1 MSSTNA
7 INVFAKTSSKK
18 ENDKHKYKKEND
30 SGESSGADDK
40 SYRSH
45 SDSESSINANTDT
58 RKTRSGNKMK
68 CANKANKNKTT
79 DKRDREDHGQ
89 GNDDE
94 HQKFDIQ
101 DYRKMLADMF
111 PSKYMTKRVENIE
124 NSRER
129 AVASICSDLNIE
141 SKESKESKSSRD
153 KESNKVSNKQKNE
166 TKSSKS
172 SDNKKNKTSS
182 SVSEKN
188 TKGTSSNDKTTD
200 KNNRYNTRSKNKKRG
215 SNNPEPPPIPSES
228 EDTESDDNKTWKTD
242 DESGTGTSTS
252 TSTTCSDD
260 SGDEQYEQGFNEFA
274 KDQLKSGK
282 FNIVINLVDDKR
294 RHSDSENDDDDDEDD
309 SEYDSE
315 YDDEDEDYDSDDE
328 SGSENDRDSDQ
339 DYEPSETSEE
349 VDVYDPKHK
358 HGHHSHHEHGKNKGK
373 SGRECE
379 RTEKNKKRDES
390 GGGGGGGES
399 LETILQIKQQM
410 EEILKVSKNDS
421 IARETLQSMIRKEK
435 EFKEREEQKLR
446 SHKKKHVKNFK
457 KLLRQKNSTNDL
469 KYFKQHLSMEEQT
482 AVLSELQCL
491 NKLTITDKP
500 YRLALLQS
508 NIPQEFKA
516 IALKKITNLRRME
529 PGAGEYYKIKN
540 WVDTFMQIPFG
551 RISNLPLT
559 ISDGIEKCHEFM
571 EDAKSKLDGA
581 VYGLNDAKMQIMQML
596 GQWISNPSAMGTAI
610 AINGPMGTGK
620 CHTFDT
626 PILMHDGSVKMVQDI
641 VVGDKVMGDDSKCRN
656 VLSLGRGEDDLYDIV
671 HANGEKYG
679 VNSEHIMC
687 LKQSGMNFIKNVKT
701 KSGEVR
707 YKVCYFDKNDYKQH
721 SKRFGDQTEAE
732 RYLHDMKLKHDY
744 IEIPV
749 NTLLTLPKYIRVNLK
764 GYKRGVEFS
773 SKNVPFDPYI
783 IGAWLGD
790 GTSSKSEIT
799 NQDATILHYF
809 KTELKKYNLN
819 LVHRSE
825 YTYGISYDMHDH
837 DTRNNKNKFL
847 QVLKDCNLINHK
859 HIPDVYKINDRQT
872 RLELLAGI
880 IDTDGSYC
888 DNSKGYDIIQK
899 NKVLADDIL
908 FVARSLGFS
917 ANMSQCEK
925 SCMYKGE
932 KKTGTYY
939 RTHLSGDNLSSIP
952 VKCPRKMAKT
962 ERVIN
967 KDSMVMGITIEPR
980 GWGKYYGF
988 ELDKNHKYLLGD
1000 FTITHNTSLVKE
1012 GISKILN
1019 REFAFI
1025 PLGGA
1030 TDSSYLEG
1038 HSYTYEGSTWGKI
1051 VDILIRSKS
1060 MNPVIY
1066 FDELD
1071 KISETP
1077 KGEEIIGILTHL
1089 TDTSQNSQFHDKY
1102 FAEIDFD
1109 LSKCLFIFSY
1119 NDPLKVN
1126 PILMDRMYKIKTSSY
1141 LVKEKIVIA
1150 NQYLIPKIRY
1160 EVNFKEGDIII
1171 PDSTLN
1177 YIIENYTDKESG
1189 VRNLKRCIEIIYKKL
1204 NLYRLVKPGTTLFEK
1219 ENTLVVEFPFHVTNE
1234 IVNNLIKK
1242 DDNGMTKSAINMYL

>member
-1 MSSTNA
+1 MPSSSSSSSPNVNMSVIEKS
-7 INVFAKTSSKK
+7 KTSKK
-18 ENDKHKYKKEND
+18 ENDKCRYKKSND
-30 SGESSGADDK
+30 SGGENSAGDNDNDNDK
-40 SYRSH
+40 
-45 SDSESSINANTDT
+45 SDSESIVHRKKGRKNKSNPGKRANTNAT
-58 RKTRSGNKMK
+58 GGPEPR
-68 CANKANKNKTT
+68 
-79 DKRDREDHGQ
+79 DKGQ
-89 GNDDE
+89 E
-94 HQKFDIQ
+94 EFDMQ
-101 DYRKMLADMF
+101 EYRKMLAGMF
-111 PSKYMTKRVENIE
+111 PSKYTSKRIENIE
-124 NSRER
+124 NSKER
-129 AVASICSDLNIE
+129 VVESICKDLNLETQDKHHRE
-141 SKESKESKSSRD
+141 SKPAKKS
-153 KESNKVSNKQKNE
+153 E
-166 TKSSKS
+166 
-172 SDNKKNKTSS
+172 NKKGKNASS
-182 SVSEKN
+182 GEKN
-188 TKGTSSNDKTTD
+188 TKSKTTD
-200 KNNRYNTRSKNKKRG
+200 KKGEKVDNSDKNKYNTRSKSKKRG
-215 SNNPEPPPIPSES
+215 SNNPEPPLSSTEEEE
-228 EDTESDDNKTWKTD
+228 EDGSDNQSWHTD
-242 DESGTGTSTS
+242 DESGCGSGSGTGSSTS
-252 TSTTCSDD
+252 TSTTCSDE
-260 SGDEQYEQGFNEFA
+260 SSDEAGFNEFA
-274 KDQLKSGK
+274 KDQLKNGK
-282 FNIVINLVDDKR
+282 FNIVINLMDDKR
-294 RHSDSENDDDDDEDD
+294 RHSDSENDYDDDDDDD
-309 SEYDSE
+309 SEYDS
-315 YDDEDEDYDSDDE
+315 DDEDYDSDDDE
-328 SGSENDRDSDQ
+328 SESDNDRDTDS

-349 VDVYDPKHK
+349 TELYDPKHK
-358 HGHHSHHEHGKNKGK
+358 HGRGHGRGHGQKHHGKDKGKNK
-373 SGRECE
+373 
-379 RTEKNKKRDES
+379 DES
-390 GGGGGGGES
+390 GLGNTSES
-399 LETILQIKQQM
+399 LETILRIKQQM
-410 EEILKVSKNDS
+410 EDILKVNKHDS

-435 EFKEREEQKLR
+435 EFKEREEHKLR

-469 KYFKQHLSMEEQT
+469 KYFKQHLSMDEQT

-626 PILMHDGSVKMVQDI
+626 PILMYDGSIKMVQDI

-671 HANGEKYG
+671 HSNGEKYG

-701 KSGEVR
+701 KSGETK

-721 SKRFGDQTEAE
+721 SKRFSDQTEAE
-732 RYLHDMKLKHDY
+732 RYLHDMKLEHDY
-744 IEIPV
+744 VEIPV
-749 NTLLTLPKYIRVNLK
+749 KTLLTLPKYIRVNLK

-773 SKNVPFDPYI
+773 RKNVPFDPYI
-783 IGAWLGD
+783 IGASLEE
-790 GTSSKSEIT
+790 KVPF
-799 NQDATILHYF
+799 N
-809 KTELKKYNLN
+809 
-819 LVHRSE
+819 
-825 YTYGISYDMHDH
+825 
-837 DTRNNKNKFL
+837 
-847 QVLKDCNLINHK
+847 K

-939 RTHLSGDNLSSIP
+939 RMHLSGDNLSSIP
-952 VKCPRKMAKT
+952 VKCPRKMAKS

-1160 EVNFKEGDIII
+1160 EVNFKEGDIVI
-1171 PDSTLN
+1171 PDATLN

-1204 NLYRLVKPGTTLFEK
+1204 NLYRLVKPGTTLFDK
-1219 ENTLVVEFPFHVTNE
+1219 ENTLVVEFPFHVTTE
-1234 IVNNLIKK
+1234 VVNNLIKK
-1242 DDNGMTKSAINMYL
+1242 DDNGMSKSAINMYL

>member
-1 MSSTNA
+1 MPSSSSSPNVNMS
-7 INVFAKTSSKK
+7 VFEKSKTSKK
-18 ENDKHKYKKEND
+18 ENDKRKYKKIND
-30 SGESSGADDK
+30 SGSDGENSADDYGNDK
-40 SYRSH
+40 
-45 SDSESSINANTDT
+45 SDSESSVHNDKKGRT
-58 RKTRSGNKMK
+58 RKSMNKSK
-68 CANKANKNKTT
+68 LRK
-79 DKRDREDHGQ
+79 
-89 GNDDE
+89 DE
-94 HQKFDIQ
+94 KQEEFDMQ
-101 DYRKMLADMF
+101 EYRKMLADMF
-111 PSKYMTKRVENIE
+111 PSKYISKRVENIE
-124 NSRER
+124 NSKER
-129 AVASICSDLNIE
+129 AIESICKDLNFE
-141 SKESKESKSSRD
+141 VQDKHGENHDSKPSKNTE
-153 KESNKVSNKQKNE
+153 NKKGNR
-166 TKSSKS
+166 TKSG
-172 SDNKKNKTSS
+172 
-182 SVSEKN
+182 EKN
-188 TKGTSSNDKTTD
+188 TKSKATD
-200 KNNRYNTRSKNKKRG
+200 KKDDKVGKDTKSDKNEKSKYNTRSKSKKRG
-215 SNNPEPPPIPSES
+215 SNNPEPPLPSTDE
-228 EDTESDDNKTWKTD
+228 EEKDGSDNQTWRT
-242 DESGTGTSTS
+242 DESGSGSGSGSSTS
-252 TSTTCSDD
+252 TSTTCSDE
-260 SGDEQYEQGFNEFA
+260 SGDESSGFNEFA
-274 KDQLKSGK
+274 KDQLKNGK

-294 RHSDSENDDDDDEDD
+294 RRSDSDSENEYDDDYEDD

-315 YDDEDEDYDSDDE
+315 YDDDEEDYDSEDE
-328 SGSENDRDSDQ
+328 SESDNDRDSDL

-349 VDVYDPKHK
+349 TEVYDSKHK
-358 HGHHSHHEHGKNKGK
+358 HGRGYHGHHHSRGKNKDNH
-373 SGRECE
+373 
-379 RTEKNKKRDES
+379 TEKNNKKDES
-390 GGGGGGGES
+390 IGASAGSES
-399 LETILQIKQQM
+399 LETILRIKQQM
-410 EEILKVSKNDS
+410 EDILKVNKHDS

-469 KYFKQHLSMEEQT
+469 KYFKQHLSMDEQT

-620 CHTFDT
+620 CHVFDT
-626 PILMHDGSVKMVQDI
+626 PILMYDGSIKMVQDI
-641 VVGDKVMGDDSKCRN
+641 VVGDKVMGDDSSCRN

-671 HANGEKYG
+671 HSNGEKYG

-687 LKQSGMNFIKNVKT
+687 LKQSGMNFIKNIKT
-701 KSGEVR
+701 KSGETR

-721 SKRFGDQTEAE
+721 SKRFSDQMEAE
-732 RYLHDMKLKHDY
+732 RYLHDMKLEHDY
-744 IEIPV
+744 VEIPV
-749 NTLLTLPKYIRVNLK
+749 KTLLTLPKYIRVNLK

-773 SKNVPFDPYI
+773 SKSVPFDPYI
-783 IGAWLGD
+783 IGASLEEKLP
-790 GTSSKSEIT
+790 S
-799 NQDATILHYF
+799 
-809 KTELKKYNLN
+809 
-819 LVHRSE
+819 
-825 YTYGISYDMHDH
+825 
-837 DTRNNKNKFL
+837 NN
-847 QVLKDCNLINHK
+847 K

-888 DNSKGYDIIQK
+888 EESKGYDIIQK

-908 FVARSLGFS
+908 FMARSLGFS
-917 ANMSQCEK
+917 ANMTQCEK

-939 RTHLSGDNLSSIP
+939 RMHLSGDNLSSIP

-962 ERVIN
+962 ERMIN

-1141 LVKEKIVIA
+1141 SVKEKIVIA

-1160 EVNFKEGDIII
+1160 EVNFKEGDIVI
-1171 PDSTLN
+1171 PDTTLN

-1219 ENTLVVEFPFHVTNE
+1219 ENTLVVEFPFHVTTE
-1234 IVNNLIKK
+1234 VVNNLIKK
-1242 DDNGMTKSAINMYL
+1242 DDNGMSKSAINMYL

>member
-1 MSSTNA
+1 
-7 INVFAKTSSKK
+7 
-18 ENDKHKYKKEND
+18 
-30 SGESSGADDK
+30 
-40 SYRSH
+40 
-45 SDSESSINANTDT
+45 
-58 RKTRSGNKMK
+58 
-68 CANKANKNKTT
+68 
-79 DKRDREDHGQ
+79 
-89 GNDDE
+89 
-94 HQKFDIQ
+94 
-101 DYRKMLADMF
+101 
-111 PSKYMTKRVENIE
+111 
-124 NSRER
+124 
-129 AVASICSDLNIE
+129 
-141 SKESKESKSSRD
+141 
-153 KESNKVSNKQKNE
+153 
-166 TKSSKS
+166 
-172 SDNKKNKTSS
+172 
-182 SVSEKN
+182 
-188 TKGTSSNDKTTD
+188 
-200 KNNRYNTRSKNKKRG
+200 
-215 SNNPEPPPIPSES
+215 
-228 EDTESDDNKTWKTD
+228 
-242 DESGTGTSTS
+242 
-252 TSTTCSDD
+252 
-260 SGDEQYEQGFNEFA
+260 
-274 KDQLKSGK
+274 
-282 FNIVINLVDDKR
+282 
-294 RHSDSENDDDDDEDD
+294 
-309 SEYDSE
+309 
-315 YDDEDEDYDSDDE
+315 
-328 SGSENDRDSDQ
+328 
-339 DYEPSETSEE
+339 
-349 VDVYDPKHK
+349 
-358 HGHHSHHEHGKNKGK
+358 
-373 SGRECE
+373 
-379 RTEKNKKRDES
+379 
-390 GGGGGGGES
+390 
-399 LETILQIKQQM
+399 
-410 EEILKVSKNDS
+410 
-421 IARETLQSMIRKEK
+421 
-435 EFKEREEQKLR
+435 
-446 SHKKKHVKNFK
+446 
-457 KLLRQKNSTNDL
+457 
-469 KYFKQHLSMEEQT
+469 
-482 AVLSELQCL
+482 
-491 NKLTITDKP
+491 
-500 YRLALLQS
+500 
-508 NIPQEFKA
+508 
-516 IALKKITNLRRME
+516 
-529 PGAGEYYKIKN
+529 
-540 WVDTFMQIPFG
+540 
-551 RISNLPLT
+551 
-559 ISDGIEKCHEFM
+559 
-571 EDAKSKLDGA
+571 
-581 VYGLNDAKMQIMQML
+581 MQIMQML

-626 PILMHDGSVKMVQDI
+626 AILMHDGSVKMVQDI
-641 VVGDKVMGDDSKCRN
+641 VVGDKVMGDDSKSRN
-656 VLSLGRGEDDLYDIV
+656 VLSLGRGEDELYDIV
-671 HANGEKYG
+671 HSNGEKYG

-701 KSGEVR
+701 KSGETK

-721 SKRFGDQTEAE
+721 SKRFSDQTEAE
-732 RYLHDMKLKHDY
+732 RYLHDMKLEHDY

-749 NTLLTLPKYIRVNLK
+749 KTLLKLPKYIRVNLK

-783 IGAWLGD
+783 IGASLEEKLP
-790 GTSSKSEIT
+790 S
-799 NQDATILHYF
+799 
-809 KTELKKYNLN
+809 
-819 LVHRSE
+819 
-825 YTYGISYDMHDH
+825 
-837 DTRNNKNKFL
+837 NN
-847 QVLKDCNLINHK
+847 K

-939 RTHLSGDNLSSIP
+939 RMHLSGDNLSSIP
-952 VKCPRKMAKT
+952 VKCPRKMAKN
-962 ERVIN
+962 ERMIN

-1141 LVKEKIVIA
+1141 SVKEKIVIA

-1171 PDSTLN
+1171 PDTTLN
-1177 YIIENYTDKESG
+1177 YIIENYTDKECG

-1219 ENTLVVEFPFHVTNE
+1219 ENTLVVEFPFHVTTDV
-1234 IVNNLIKK
+1234 VNNLIKK
-1242 DDNGMTKSAINMYL
+1242 DDNGMSKSVINMYL

>member
-1 MSSTNA
+1 
-7 INVFAKTSSKK
+7 
-18 ENDKHKYKKEND
+18 
-30 SGESSGADDK
+30 
-40 SYRSH
+40 
-45 SDSESSINANTDT
+45 
-58 RKTRSGNKMK
+58 
-68 CANKANKNKTT
+68 
-79 DKRDREDHGQ
+79 
-89 GNDDE
+89 
-94 HQKFDIQ
+94 
-101 DYRKMLADMF
+101 MLAGMF
-111 PSKYMTKRVENIE
+111 PSKYTSKRIENIE
-124 NSRER
+124 NSKER
-129 AVASICSDLNIE
+129 VVESICKDLNLETQDKHHRE
-141 SKESKESKSSRD
+141 SKPAKKS
-153 KESNKVSNKQKNE
+153 E
-166 TKSSKS
+166 
-172 SDNKKNKTSS
+172 NKKGKNASS
-182 SVSEKN
+182 GEKN
-188 TKGTSSNDKTTD
+188 TKSKTTD
-200 KNNRYNTRSKNKKRG
+200 KKSEKVDKGKGDKNDKNKYNTRSKSKKRG
-215 SNNPEPPPIPSES
+215 SNNPEPPLSSTEEEE
-228 EDTESDDNKTWKTD
+228 EDGSDNQSWHTD
-242 DESGTGTSTS
+242 DESVSGSGSGSSTS
-252 TSTTCSDD
+252 TSTTCSDE
-260 SGDEQYEQGFNEFA
+260 SSDEAGFNEFA
-274 KDQLKSGK
+274 KDQLKNGK
-282 FNIVINLVDDKR
+282 FNIVINLMDDKR
-294 RHSDSENDDDDDEDD
+294 RHSDSENDYDDDDDDD
-309 SEYDSE
+309 SEYDS
-315 YDDEDEDYDSDDE
+315 DDEDYDSDDDDDE
-328 SGSENDRDSDQ
+328 SESDNDRDTDS

-349 VDVYDPKHK
+349 TELYDPKHK
-358 HGHHSHHEHGKNKGK
+358 HGQKHHSHGKNKGNHA
-373 SGRECE
+373 
-379 RTEKNKKRDES
+379 EKNKKKDES
-390 GGGGGGGES
+390 GLGNTSES
-399 LETILQIKQQM
+399 LETILRIKQQM
-410 EEILKVSKNDS
+410 EDILKVNKHDS

-435 EFKEREEQKLR
+435 EFKEREELKLR

-469 KYFKQHLSMEEQT
+469 KYFKQHLSMDEQT

-626 PILMHDGSVKMVQDI
+626 PILMHDGSIKMVQDI

-671 HANGEKYG
+671 HSNGEKYG

-701 KSGEVR
+701 KSGETK

-721 SKRFGDQTEAE
+721 SRRFSDQTEAE
-732 RYLHDMKLKHDY
+732 RYLHDMKLEHDY

-749 NTLLTLPKYIRVNLK
+749 KTLLTLPKYIRVNLK

-773 SKNVPFDPYI
+773 RKNVPFDPYI
-783 IGAWLGD
+783 IGASLEE
-790 GTSSKSEIT
+790 KVPF
-799 NQDATILHYF
+799 N
-809 KTELKKYNLN
+809 
-819 LVHRSE
+819 
-825 YTYGISYDMHDH
+825 
-837 DTRNNKNKFL
+837 
-847 QVLKDCNLINHK
+847 K

-917 ANMSQCEK
+917 ANMSQCQK

-939 RTHLSGDNLSSIP
+939 RMHLSGDNLSSIP
-952 VKCPRKMAKT
+952 VKCPRKMAKN
-962 ERVIN
+962 ELVIN

-1160 EVNFKEGDIII
+1160 EVNFNEGDIVI
-1171 PDSTLN
+1171 PDATLN

-1204 NLYRLVKPGTTLFEK
+1204 NLYRLVKPGTTLFDK
-1219 ENTLVVEFPFHVTNE
+1219 ENTLVVEFPFHVTTE
-1234 IVNNLIKK
+1234 VVNNLIKK
-1242 DDNGMTKSAINMYL
+1242 DDNGMSKSAINMYL

>member
-1 MSSTNA
+1 MS
-7 INVFAKTSSKK
+7 
-18 ENDKHKYKKEND
+18 
-30 SGESSGADDK
+30 
-40 SYRSH
+40 
-45 SDSESSINANTDT
+45 
-58 RKTRSGNKMK
+58 
-68 CANKANKNKTT
+68 
-79 DKRDREDHGQ
+79 
-89 GNDDE
+89 
-94 HQKFDIQ
+94 
-101 DYRKMLADMF
+101 
-111 PSKYMTKRVENIE
+111 KRVENID
-124 NSRER
+124 NAKER
-129 AVASICSDLNIE
+129 VVESVCKYLNFDTQKKESMPSKNTE
-141 SKESKESKSSRD
+141 SKKGKSSGAGSGAASEE
-153 KESNKVSNKQKNE
+153 KSKGKSSNKNTDKSNA
-166 TKSSKS
+166 
-172 SDNKKNKTSS
+172 DKNK
-182 SVSEKN
+182 
-188 TKGTSSNDKTTD
+188 
-200 KNNRYNTRSKNKKRG
+200 YNTRSKSKKRG
-215 SNNPEPPPIPSES
+215 SNNPEPPLPS
-228 EDTESDDNKTWKTD
+228 TD
-242 DESGTGTSTS
+242 DENEGAGAGAGSDNETWRTDESGSGTSTS

-260 SGDEQYEQGFNEFA
+260 SGDELYEPGFNEFA
-274 KDQLKSGK
+274 KDQLKNGK

-294 RHSDSENDDDDDEDD
+294 RHSDSDTENEYDEDDEDD
-309 SEYDSE
+309 SDYDSE
-315 YDDEDEDYDSDDE
+315 YDEDDDDDSYEESDSD
-328 SGSENDRDSDQ
+328 NDRESDL

-349 VDVYDPKHK
+349 TDLYDPKHK
-358 HGHHSHHEHGKNKGK
+358 HGHGHGHGHHRSHDKNK
-373 SGRECE
+373 SSRA
-379 RTEKNKKRDES
+379 EKNKKKDES
-390 GGGGGGGES
+390 GGGAGSGSSSDS
-399 LETILQIKQQM
+399 LETILRIKQQM
-410 EEILKVSKNDS
+410 EDILKVNKHDS

-435 EFKEREEQKLR
+435 EFKEREEQRLR

-457 KLLRQKNSTNDL
+457 KLLHQKNSTNDL
-469 KYFKQHLSMEEQT
+469 KYFKEHLSMDEQT

-508 NIPQEFKA
+508 NIPKEFKA

-559 ISDGIEKCHEFM
+559 ISDGIEKCHKFM

-626 PILMHDGSVKMVQDI
+626 PILMYDGSVKMVQDI
-641 VVGDKVMGDDSKCRN
+641 VVGDKVMGDDSSCRN

-671 HANGEKYG
+671 HSNGEKYG

-687 LKQSGMNFIKNVKT
+687 LKQSGMNIIKNIKT
-701 KSGEVR
+701 KSGETR

-721 SKRFGDQTEAE
+721 SKRFSDQAEAE
-732 RYLHDMKLKHDY
+732 RYLHDIKLEHDY
-744 IEIPV
+744 VEIPV
-749 NTLLTLPKYIRVNLK
+749 KTLLTLHKYIRVNLK

-773 SKNVPFDPYI
+773 SKSVPFDPYI
-783 IGAWLGD
+783 IGASLEEKLP
-790 GTSSKSEIT
+790 S
-799 NQDATILHYF
+799 
-809 KTELKKYNLN
+809 
-819 LVHRSE
+819 
-825 YTYGISYDMHDH
+825 
-837 DTRNNKNKFL
+837 NN
-847 QVLKDCNLINHK
+847 K
-859 HIPDVYKINDRQT
+859 HIPDVYKLNDRQT

-888 DNSKGYDIIQK
+888 DDSKGYDIIQK

-908 FVARSLGFS
+908 FMARSLGFS
-917 ANMSQCEK
+917 ANMTQCEK

-939 RTHLSGDNLSSIP
+939 RMHWSGDNLSSIP
-952 VKCPRKMAKT
+952 VKCPRKMAKN

-1089 TDTSQNSQFHDKY
+1089 TDTSQNTQFHDKY

-1141 LVKEKIVIA
+1141 SVKEKIVIA

-1177 YIIENYTDKESG
+1177 YIIENYTDKECG

-1219 ENTLVVEFPFHVTNE
+1219 ENTLVVEFPFHVTTDV
-1234 IVNNLIKK
+1234 VNNLIKK
-1242 DDNGMTKSAINMYL
+1242 DDSGMSKSAINMYL

>member
-1 MSSTNA
+1 MPSFIQKMKNA
-7 INVFAKTSSKK
+7 KKDDSKKDDSKK
-18 ENDKHKYKKEND
+18 EKNDKKYKKSNHKD
-30 SGESSGADDK
+30 SGSDTDQGK
-40 SYRSH
+40 NN
-45 SDSESSINANTDT
+45 SDSED
-58 RKTRSGNKMK
+58 GNI
-68 CANKANKNKTT
+68 
-79 DKRDREDHGQ
+79 ESEEQ
-89 GNDDE
+89 Q
-94 HQKFDIQ
+94 QKQQQSNEEFDIQ
-101 DYRKMLADMF
+101 EYRKMLAGMF
-111 PSKYMTKRVENIE
+111 PSKYMANRVNALEKNQTP
-124 NSRER
+124 SSGAAAKD
-129 AVASICSDLNIE
+129 AVAC
-141 SKESKESKSSRD
+141 KRD
-153 KESNKVSNKQKNE
+153 KKSTTTTSTKPDENKKVTRSAAKAAQEQKVE
-166 TKSSKS
+166 TKTNEKSKKKHA
-172 SDNKKNKTSS
+172 DN
-182 SVSEKN
+182 
-188 TKGTSSNDKTTD
+188 
-200 KNNRYNTRSKNKKRG
+200 
-215 SNNPEPPPIPSES
+215 PPPPSSE
-228 EDTESDDNKTWKTD
+228 EDTISEAS
-242 DESGTGTSTS
+242 TSS

-260 SGDEQYEQGFNEFA
+260 ESGDGEYSSGFDEFA
-274 KDQLKSGK
+274 KEQLKNGK
-282 FNIVINLVDDKR
+282 FNIVINLVSDKHKSNKGGGGGGGDGDD
-294 RHSDSENDDDDDEDD
+294 DSQWKTDDESDDDEDSGDDDDSEYDPEYD

-315 YDDEDEDYDSDDE
+315 EDEESEYDDEEEIYDNKVSGKSFIS
-328 SGSENDRDSDQ
+328 SGSDS
-339 DYEPSETSEE
+339 
-349 VDVYDPKHK
+349 KHK
-358 HGHHSHHEHGKNKGK
+358 KTNHLPAYTPTSISTSSRGK
-373 SGRECE
+373 SS
-379 RTEKNKKRDES
+379 KDKASASKES
-390 GGGGGGGES
+390 KSPNDPEMSPES
-399 LETILQIKQQM
+399 LETIQTIKKQM
-410 EEILKVSKNDS
+410 EDILKFNKHDR
-421 IARETLQSMIRKEK
+421 IAHETLNIMLNKEK
-435 EFKEREEQKLR
+435 EYKEREEKKLR
-446 SHKKKHVKNFK
+446 TQKRHHLKSFK
-457 KLLRQKNSTNDL
+457 KLLRKKNSTNDL
-469 KYFKQHLSMEEQT
+469 KYFKDNLSTEEQT
-482 AVLSELQCL
+482 SVIDELEKL

-508 NIPQEFKA
+508 DIPQSFKA
-516 IALKKITNLRRME
+516 IALKKITNLRYME

-551 RISNLPLT
+551 TYSNLPLT
-559 ISDGIEKCHEFM
+559 ISDGIEKCHDFM

-620 CHTFDT
+620 CHSYDT
-626 PILMHDGSVKMVQDI
+626 SILMYDGSIKMVQDI

-656 VLSLGRGEDDLYDIV
+656 VVSLGRGEDNMFDIV
-671 HANGEKYG
+671 HSNGEKYG

-687 LKQSGMNFIKNVKT
+687 LKQSGMNLIKTVKT
-701 KSGEVR
+701 ASGGNR

-721 SKRFGDQTEAE
+721 SKRFSDLEEAK
-732 RYLHDMKLKHDY
+732 RHLQDLKLEHDY
-744 IEIPV
+744 VEIPV
-749 NTLLTLPKYIRVNLK
+749 KKLLELPKYVSVNLK
-764 GYKRGVEFS
+764 GYKRGAEFS
-773 SKNVPFDPYI
+773 SKKVPFDPYI
-783 IGAWLGD
+783 IGVWLGD

-799 NQDATILHYF
+799 NQDATILHYLR
-809 KTELKKYNLN
+809 TELKKYNLN

-825 YTYGISYDMHDH
+825 YTYGISYDMNNH

-847 QVLKDCNLINHK
+847 QVLKDYKLIRNK
-859 HIPDVYKINDRQT
+859 HIPDDYKINDRKT

-908 FVARSLGFS
+908 FLARSLGFS
-917 ANMSQCEK
+917 ANMKECEK

-932 KKTGTYY
+932 KRTGTYY

-952 VKCPRKMAKT
+952 VKCPRKMAKPD
-962 ERVIN
+962 RVIN
-967 KDSMVMGITIEPR
+967 KDSMVMGIKIEPR

-988 ELDKNHKYLLGD
+988 ELDNNHKYLLGD
-1000 FTITHNTSLVKE
+1000 FTVTHNTSLVKE

-1019 REFAFI
+1019 REFAFV

-1119 NDPLKVN
+1119 NDPFKVN
-1126 PILMDRMYKIKTSSY
+1126 PILLDRMYKIRTTGY
-1141 LVKEKIVIA
+1141 QVKDKIVIA
-1150 NQYLIPKIRY
+1150 KQYLIPKIRY

-1177 YIIENYTDKESG
+1177 YIIDTYTEKEDG

-1204 NLYRLVKPGTTLFEK
+1204 NLYRLVKPGTTLFDK
-1219 ENTLVVEFPFHVTNE
+1219 ENTLTVEFPFTVTCD

-1242 DDNGMTKSAINMYL
+1242 DENGVNKSALNMYL

>member
-1 MSSTNA
+1 MS
-7 INVFAKTSSKK
+7 VFEKSKTSKK
-18 ENDKHKYKKEND
+18 ENDKRKYKKIND
-30 SGESSGADDK
+30 SGSDGENSADDYGNDK
-40 SYRSH
+40 
-45 SDSESSINANTDT
+45 SDSESSVHNDKKGRT
-58 RKTRSGNKMK
+58 RKSMNKSK
-68 CANKANKNKTT
+68 LRK
-79 DKRDREDHGQ
+79 
-89 GNDDE
+89 DE
-94 HQKFDIQ
+94 KQEEFDMQ
-101 DYRKMLADMF
+101 EYRKMLADMF
-111 PSKYMTKRVENIE
+111 PSKYISKRVENIE
-124 NSRER
+124 NSKER
-129 AVASICSDLNIE
+129 AIESICKDLNFE
-141 SKESKESKSSRD
+141 VQDKHGENHDSKPSKNTE
-153 KESNKVSNKQKNE
+153 NKKGNR
-166 TKSSKS
+166 TKSG
-172 SDNKKNKTSS
+172 
-182 SVSEKN
+182 EKN
-188 TKGTSSNDKTTD
+188 TKSKATD
-200 KNNRYNTRSKNKKRG
+200 KKDDKVGKDTKSDKNEKSKYNTRSKSKKRG
-215 SNNPEPPPIPSES
+215 SNNPEPPLPSTDE
-228 EDTESDDNKTWKTD
+228 EETGSDNQTWRT
-242 DESGTGTSTS
+242 DESGSGSGSSTS
-252 TSTTCSDD
+252 TSTTCSDE
-260 SGDEQYEQGFNEFA
+260 SGDESSGFNEFA
-274 KDQLKSGK
+274 KDQLKNGK

-294 RHSDSENDDDDDEDD
+294 RRSDSDSENEYDDDDEDD

-315 YDDEDEDYDSDDE
+315 YDDDEEDYDSEDE
-328 SGSENDRDSDQ
+328 SESDNDRDSDL

-349 VDVYDPKHK
+349 TEVYDSKHK
-358 HGHHSHHEHGKNKGK
+358 HGRGYHGHHHSRGKNKDNH
-373 SGRECE
+373 
-379 RTEKNKKRDES
+379 TEKNNKKDES
-390 GGGGGGGES
+390 IGASAGSES
-399 LETILQIKQQM
+399 LETILRIKQQM
-410 EEILKVSKNDS
+410 EDILKVNKHDS

-469 KYFKQHLSMEEQT
+469 KYFKQHLSMDEQT

-626 PILMHDGSVKMVQDI
+626 PILMYDGSIKMVQDI
-641 VVGDKVMGDDSKCRN
+641 VVGDKVMGDDSSCRN

-671 HANGEKYG
+671 HSNGEKYG

-687 LKQSGMNFIKNVKT
+687 LKQSGMNFIKNIKT
-701 KSGEVR
+701 KSGETR

-721 SKRFGDQTEAE
+721 SKRFSDQMEAE
-732 RYLHDMKLKHDY
+732 RYLHDMKLEHDY
-744 IEIPV
+744 VEIPV
-749 NTLLTLPKYIRVNLK
+749 KTLLTLPKYIRVNLK

-773 SKNVPFDPYI
+773 SKSVPFDPYI
-783 IGAWLGD
+783 IGASLEEKLP
-790 GTSSKSEIT
+790 S
-799 NQDATILHYF
+799 
-809 KTELKKYNLN
+809 
-819 LVHRSE
+819 
-825 YTYGISYDMHDH
+825 
-837 DTRNNKNKFL
+837 NN
-847 QVLKDCNLINHK
+847 K

-888 DNSKGYDIIQK
+888 EESKGYDIIQK

-908 FVARSLGFS
+908 FLARSLGFS

-925 SCMYKGE
+925 SCMYKDE

-939 RTHLSGDNLSSIP
+939 RMHLSGDNLSSIP

-1141 LVKEKIVIA
+1141 SVKEKIVIA

-1160 EVNFKEGDIII
+1160 EVNFKEGDIVI
-1171 PDSTLN
+1171 PDTTLN

-1219 ENTLVVEFPFHVTNE
+1219 ENTLVVEFPFHVTTE
-1234 IVNNLIKK
+1234 VVNNLIKK
-1242 DDNGMTKSAINMYL
+1242 DDNGMSKSAINMYL

>member
-1 MSSTNA
+1 MPSSSSSPNVNMSIFEKS
-7 INVFAKTSSKK
+7 KTSKK
-18 ENDKHKYKKEND
+18 ENDKRKYKKSND
-30 SGESSGADDK
+30 SDGENSADDNGNHK
-40 SYRSH
+40 
-45 SDSESSINANTDT
+45 SDSDSSVCDEKKGRT
-58 RKTRSGNKMK
+58 RKSKSKSTSTNKSNRGK
-68 CANKANKNKTT
+68 DDTGGPN
-79 DKRDREDHGQ
+79 DEGQ
-89 GNDDE
+89 E
-94 HQKFDIQ
+94 EFDMQ
-101 DYRKMLADMF
+101 EYRKMLAGMF
-111 PSKYMTKRVENIE
+111 PSKYISKRVENIQ
-124 NSRER
+124 NSKER
-129 AVASICSDLNIE
+129 AVESICKDLNLE
-141 SKESKESKSSRD
+141 TQNKHGENHDSKPSKNTE
-153 KESNKVSNKQKNE
+153 
-166 TKSSKS
+166 
-172 SDNKKNKTSS
+172 NKKGKSTSS
-182 SVSEKN
+182 AEKN
-188 TKGTSSNDKTTD
+188 TNSSKTTD
-200 KNNRYNTRSKNKKRG
+200 KKGEKVTKDTKGDKNEKSKYNTRSKSKKRG
-215 SNNPEPPPIPSES
+215 SNNPEPPLPSTDE
-228 EDTESDDNKTWKTD
+228 EEKDGSDNQTWRT
-242 DESGTGTSTS
+242 DESGSESDSRSSTS
-252 TSTTCSDD
+252 TSTTCSDE
-260 SGDEQYEQGFNEFA
+260 SGNESGFNEFA
-274 KDQLKSGK
+274 KDQLKNGK

-294 RHSDSENDDDDDEDD
+294 RRSDSDSENDDDEDEEDD

-315 YDDEDEDYDSDDE
+315 YDDDEEDYDSDDE
-328 SGSENDRDSDQ
+328 SESDNDRDSDL

-349 VDVYDPKHK
+349 NEVYDPKHK
-358 HGHHSHHEHGKNKGK
+358 HGHHHSHGKNKGNH
-373 SGRECE
+373 
-379 RTEKNKKRDES
+379 TEKNKKKDES
-390 GGGGGGGES
+390 GGASNSSES
-399 LETILQIKQQM
+399 LETILRIKQQM
-410 EEILKVSKNDS
+410 EDILKVNKHDS

-469 KYFKQHLSMEEQT
+469 KYFKQHLSMDEQT

-626 PILMHDGSVKMVQDI
+626 PILMYDGSVKMVQDI

-671 HANGEKYG
+671 HSNGEKYG

-687 LKQSGMNFIKNVKT
+687 LKQSGMNIIKNVKT
-701 KSGEVR
+701 KSGETK

-721 SKRFGDQTEAE
+721 SKRFSDQTEAE
-732 RYLHDMKLKHDY
+732 RYLHDMKLEHDY

-749 NTLLTLPKYIRVNLK
+749 KSLLKLPKYIRVNLK

-783 IGAWLGD
+783 IGASLEEQLP
-790 GTSSKSEIT
+790 S
-799 NQDATILHYF
+799 
-809 KTELKKYNLN
+809 
-819 LVHRSE
+819 
-825 YTYGISYDMHDH
+825 
-837 DTRNNKNKFL
+837 NN
-847 QVLKDCNLINHK
+847 K

-888 DNSKGYDIIQK
+888 DESKGYDIIQK

-908 FVARSLGFS
+908 FLARSLGFS

-925 SCMYKGE
+925 YCMYKGE

-939 RTHLSGDNLSSIP
+939 RMHLSGDNLSSIP
-952 VKCPRKMAKT
+952 VKCPRKMAKN

-1160 EVNFKEGDIII
+1160 EVNFKEGDIMI

-1242 DDNGMTKSAINMYL
+1242 DESGMNKNAINMYL

>member
-1 MSSTNA
+1 MPSSSSSPNVNMS
-7 INVFAKTSSKK
+7 VFEKSKTSKK
-18 ENDKHKYKKEND
+18 ENDKRKYKKIND
-30 SGESSGADDK
+30 SGSDGENSADDYGNDK
-40 SYRSH
+40 
-45 SDSESSINANTDT
+45 SDSESSVHNDKKGRT
-58 RKTRSGNKMK
+58 RKSMNKSK
-68 CANKANKNKTT
+68 LRK
-79 DKRDREDHGQ
+79 
-89 GNDDE
+89 DE
-94 HQKFDIQ
+94 KQEEFDMQ
-101 DYRKMLADMF
+101 EYRKMLADMF
-111 PSKYMTKRVENIE
+111 PSKYISKRVENIE
-124 NSRER
+124 NSKER
-129 AVASICSDLNIE
+129 AIESICKDLNFE
-141 SKESKESKSSRD
+141 VQDKHGENHDSKPSKNTE
-153 KESNKVSNKQKNE
+153 NKKGNR
-166 TKSSKS
+166 TKSG
-172 SDNKKNKTSS
+172 
-182 SVSEKN
+182 EKN
-188 TKGTSSNDKTTD
+188 TKSKATD
-200 KNNRYNTRSKNKKRG
+200 KKDDKVGKDTKGDKNEKSKYNTRSKSKKRG
-215 SNNPEPPPIPSES
+215 SNNPEPPLPSTDE
-228 EDTESDDNKTWKTD
+228 EEKDGSDNQTWRT
-242 DESGTGTSTS
+242 DESGSGSGSGSSTS
-252 TSTTCSDD
+252 TSTTCSDE
-260 SGDEQYEQGFNEFA
+260 SGDESSGFNEFA
-274 KDQLKSGK
+274 KDQLKNGK

-294 RHSDSENDDDDDEDD
+294 RRSDSDSENEYDDDYEDD

-315 YDDEDEDYDSDDE
+315 YDDDEEDYDSEDE
-328 SGSENDRDSDQ
+328 SESDNDRDSDL

-349 VDVYDPKHK
+349 TEVYDSKHK
-358 HGHHSHHEHGKNKGK
+358 HGRGYHGHHHSRGKNKDNH
-373 SGRECE
+373 
-379 RTEKNKKRDES
+379 TEKNNKKDES
-390 GGGGGGGES
+390 IGASAGSES
-399 LETILQIKQQM
+399 LETILRIKQQM
-410 EEILKVSKNDS
+410 EDILKVNKHDS

-469 KYFKQHLSMEEQT
+469 KYFKQHLSMDEQT

-620 CHTFDT
+620 CHVFDT
-626 PILMHDGSVKMVQDI
+626 PILMYDGSIKMGQDI
-641 VVGDKVMGDDSKCRN
+641 VVGDKVMGDDSSCRN

-671 HANGEKYG
+671 HSNGEKYG

-687 LKQSGMNFIKNVKT
+687 LKQSGMNFIKNIKT
-701 KSGEVR
+701 KSGETR

-721 SKRFGDQTEAE
+721 SKRFSDQMEAE
-732 RYLHDMKLKHDY
+732 RYLHDMKLEHDY
-744 IEIPV
+744 VEIPV
-749 NTLLTLPKYIRVNLK
+749 KTLLTLPKYIRVNLK

-773 SKNVPFDPYI
+773 SKSVPFDPYI
-783 IGAWLGD
+783 IGASLEEKLP
-790 GTSSKSEIT
+790 S
-799 NQDATILHYF
+799 
-809 KTELKKYNLN
+809 
-819 LVHRSE
+819 
-825 YTYGISYDMHDH
+825 
-837 DTRNNKNKFL
+837 NN
-847 QVLKDCNLINHK
+847 K

-888 DNSKGYDIIQK
+888 EESKGYDIIQK

-908 FVARSLGFS
+908 FMARSLGFS
-917 ANMSQCEK
+917 ANMTQCEK

-939 RTHLSGDNLSSIP
+939 RMHLSGDNLSSIP

-962 ERVIN
+962 ERMIN

-1141 LVKEKIVIA
+1141 SVKEKIVIA

-1160 EVNFKEGDIII
+1160 EVNFKEGDIVI
-1171 PDSTLN
+1171 PDTTLN

-1219 ENTLVVEFPFHVTNE
+1219 ENTLVVEFPFHVTTE
-1234 IVNNLIKK
+1234 VVNNLIKK
-1242 DDNGMTKSAINMYL
+1242 DDNGMSKSAINMYL

>member
-1 MSSTNA
+1 MPSSSSSPNVNMSIFEKS
-7 INVFAKTSSKK
+7 KTSKK
-18 ENDKHKYKKEND
+18 EHDKRKYKKSNDPDGENSTD
-30 SGESSGADDK
+30 DNGIDNDK
-40 SYRSH
+40 SD
-45 SDSESSINANTDT
+45 SDSSV
-58 RKTRSGNKMK
+58 
-68 CANKANKNKTT
+68 CKNKGHAKKSNGKNKSNHGKHASAASGPN
-79 DKRDREDHGQ
+79 DEGQED
-89 GNDDE
+89 
-94 HQKFDIQ
+94 FDIQ
-101 DYRKMLADMF
+101 EYRKMLAGMF
-111 PSKYMTKRVENIE
+111 PSKYTSKRVENIE
-124 NSRER
+124 NTRER
-129 AVASICSDLNIE
+129 AVESICKDLNLE
-141 SKESKESKSSRD
+141 NQGKQ
-153 KESNKVSNKQKNE
+153 NKQDKPNKPPKNTE
-166 TKSSKS
+166 
-172 SDNKKNKTSS
+172 NKKGNSKATDKKGNKDD
-182 SVSEKN
+182 KN
-188 TKGTSSNDKTTD
+188 TKDNKDEKI
-200 KNNRYNTRSKNKKRG
+200 KYNTRSKSKKSG
-215 SNNPEPPPIPSES
+215 SNDPEPPLPSTDDDEEEGSDNQTWRTDESGSGSES
-228 EDTESDDNKTWKTD
+228 ES
-242 DESGTGTSTS
+242 STS
-252 TSTTCSDD
+252 TSTTCSDE
-260 SGDEQYEQGFNEFA
+260 SSDEAGFNEFA
-274 KDQLKSGK
+274 KDQLKNGK

-294 RHSDSENDDDDDEDD
+294 RRADSDSESDEDD
-309 SEYDSE
+309 DNESDDSE
-315 YDDEDEDYDSDDE
+315 YDDEDDDEDDDIDSDSDDDE
-328 SGSENDRDSDQ
+328 SDM

-349 VDVYDPKHK
+349 TDVYDSKHR
-358 HGHHSHHEHGKNKGK
+358 HGHGHKYHSHGKNKGNH
-373 SGRECE
+373 
-379 RTEKNKKRDES
+379 TEKNKKKDES
-390 GGGGGGGES
+390 GGGGGTES
-399 LETILQIKQQM
+399 LETILRIKQQM
-410 EEILKVSKNDS
+410 EDILKVNKHDS

-469 KYFKQHLSMEEQT
+469 KYFKQHLSMDEQT

-508 NIPQEFKA
+508 TIPQEFKA

-559 ISDGIEKCHEFM
+559 ISDGIEKCHDFM

-620 CHTFDT
+620 
-626 PILMHDGSVKMVQDI
+626 
-641 VVGDKVMGDDSKCRN
+641 
-656 VLSLGRGEDDLYDIV
+656 
-671 HANGEKYG
+671 
-679 VNSEHIMC
+679 
-687 LKQSGMNFIKNVKT
+687 
-701 KSGEVR
+701 
-707 YKVCYFDKNDYKQH
+707 
-721 SKRFGDQTEAE
+721 
-732 RYLHDMKLKHDY
+732 
-744 IEIPV
+744 
-749 NTLLTLPKYIRVNLK
+749 
-764 GYKRGVEFS
+764 
-773 SKNVPFDPYI
+773 
-783 IGAWLGD
+783 
-790 GTSSKSEIT
+790 
-799 NQDATILHYF
+799 
-809 KTELKKYNLN
+809 
-819 LVHRSE
+819 
-825 YTYGISYDMHDH
+825 
-837 DTRNNKNKFL
+837 
-847 QVLKDCNLINHK
+847 
-859 HIPDVYKINDRQT
+859 
-872 RLELLAGI
+872 
-880 IDTDGSYC
+880 
-888 DNSKGYDIIQK
+888 
-899 NKVLADDIL
+899 
-908 FVARSLGFS
+908 
-917 ANMSQCEK
+917 
-925 SCMYKGE
+925 
-932 KKTGTYY
+932 
-939 RTHLSGDNLSSIP
+939 
-952 VKCPRKMAKT
+952 
-962 ERVIN
+962 
-967 KDSMVMGITIEPR
+967 
-980 GWGKYYGF
+980 
-988 ELDKNHKYLLGD
+988 
-1000 FTITHNTSLVKE
+1000 TSLVKE

-1171 PDSTLN
+1171 PDTTLN

-1219 ENTLVVEFPFHVTNE
+1219 ENTLVVEFPFHVTTDV
-1234 IVNNLIKK
+1234 VNNLIKK
-1242 DDNGMTKSAINMYL
+1242 DDSGMSKSAINMYL

>member
-1 MSSTNA
+1 MPSSSSSSSSSP
-7 INVFAKTSSKK
+7 NVNMTIFEKSKTSKN
-18 ENDKHKYKKEND
+18 ENEKRKYKKTND
-30 SGESSGADDK
+30 SDGENSEDDNANDK
-40 SYRSH
+40 
-45 SDSESSINANTDT
+45 SDSESSVHNDKKRRKSKSKKKNTT
-58 RKTRSGNKMK
+58 GGPNHEK
-68 CANKANKNKTT
+68 
-79 DKRDREDHGQ
+79 E
-89 GNDDE
+89 E
-94 HQKFDIQ
+94 EFDMQ
-101 DYRKMLADMF
+101 EYRKMLADMF
-111 PSKYMTKRVENIE
+111 PSKYTSKRVNTIE
-124 NSRER
+124 NTRER
-129 AVASICSDLNIE
+129 AVESICKDLNLE
-141 SKESKESKSSRD
+141 KQDKQDKHGVNHDSKPSKNTENKKSKSTNSA
-153 KESNKVSNKQKNE
+153 
-166 TKSSKS
+166 
-172 SDNKKNKTSS
+172 
-182 SVSEKN
+182 EKN
-188 TKGTSSNDKTTD
+188 TNGKTNDNKGDKVGKNTKDTKVD
-200 KNNRYNTRSKNKKRG
+200 KNKYYTRSKSKKRG
-215 SNNPEPPPIPSES
+215 SNNPEPPLPSTSDEE
-228 EDTESDDNKTWKTD
+228 EDSDNQTWRT
-242 DESGTGTSTS
+242 DESGSESSTS
-252 TSTTCSDD
+252 TSTTCSDE
-260 SGDEQYEQGFNEFA
+260 SGNESSGFNEFA
-274 KDQLKSGK
+274 KDQLKNGK

-294 RHSDSENDDDDDEDD
+294 RRSNSDSENDDDDDDDDDD

-315 YDDEDEDYDSDDE
+315 YDDDDEDYDSDDE
-328 SGSENDRDSDQ
+328 SESDNDCDSDL

-349 VDVYDPKHK
+349 IEVYDPKHK
-358 HGHHSHHEHGKNKGK
+358 NKNKDK
-373 SGRECE
+373 GR
-379 RTEKNKKRDES
+379 RIEKNKKKDDIGS
-390 GGGGGGGES
+390 GSGES
-399 LETILQIKQQM
+399 LETILRIKQQM
-410 EEILKVSKNDS
+410 EDILKINKHDS

-435 EFKEREEQKLR
+435 EYKEREEQKLR
-446 SHKKKHVKNFK
+446 SHKKTHVKNFK

-469 KYFKQHLSMEEQT
+469 KYFKQHLSMDEQT

-626 PILMHDGSVKMVQDI
+626 PILMYDGSVKMVQDI

-671 HANGEKYG
+671 HSNGEKYG

-721 SKRFGDQTEAE
+721 SKRFSDQTEAE
-732 RYLHDMKLKHDY
+732 RYLHNIKLEHDY

-749 NTLLTLPKYIRVNLK
+749 KTLLKLPKYIRVNLK

-783 IGAWLGD
+783 IGASLEE
-790 GTSSKSEIT
+790 KVPF
-799 NQDATILHYF
+799 N
-809 KTELKKYNLN
+809 
-819 LVHRSE
+819 
-825 YTYGISYDMHDH
+825 
-837 DTRNNKNKFL
+837 
-847 QVLKDCNLINHK
+847 K
-859 HIPDVYKINDRQT
+859 HIPDIYKINDRQT

-939 RTHLSGDNLSSIP
+939 RMHLSGDNLSSIP
-952 VKCPRKMAKT
+952 VKCPRKMARS

-1141 LVKEKIVIA
+1141 LIKEKIVIA

-1160 EVNFKEGDIII
+1160 EVNFKDGDIII
-1171 PDSTLN
+1171 PDTTLN

-1219 ENTLVVEFPFHVTNE
+1219 ENTLVVEFPFHVTTDV
-1234 IVNNLIKK
+1234 VNNLIKK
-1242 DDNGMTKSAINMYL
+1242 DDSGMSKSAINMYL

>member
-1 MSSTNA
+1 MPSSSSSPNVNMSIFEKS
-7 INVFAKTSSKK
+7 KTSKK
-18 ENDKHKYKKEND
+18 ENDKRKYKKSND
-30 SGESSGADDK
+30 SGGENSADDNGNDK
-40 SYRSH
+40 
-45 SDSESSINANTDT
+45 SDSESSVHNDKKGRKSKSKKKNT
-58 RKTRSGNKMK
+58 SGGPN
-68 CANKANKNKTT
+68 
-79 DKRDREDHGQ
+79 DEGQ
-89 GNDDE
+89 E
-94 HQKFDIQ
+94 EFDMQ
-101 DYRKMLADMF
+101 EYRKMLAGMF
-111 PSKYMTKRVENIE
+111 PSKYISKRVENIE
-124 NSRER
+124 NSKER
-129 AVASICSDLNIE
+129 AVESICKDLNIE
-141 SKESKESKSSRD
+141 TQNKHGENHDSKPSKNTE
-153 KESNKVSNKQKNE
+153 NKKGNS
-166 TKSSKS
+166 TKS
-172 SDNKKNKTSS
+172 
-182 SVSEKN
+182 SEKN
-188 TKGTSSNDKTTD
+188 TNGSKTTD
-200 KNNRYNTRSKNKKRG
+200 KKGEKVSKDTKGDKNEKSKYNTRSKSKKRG
-215 SNNPEPPPIPSES
+215 SNNPEPPLPS
-228 EDTESDDNKTWKTD
+228 TD
-242 DESGTGTSTS
+242 DEEEDGSDNQTWRTDESGSGSDSRSSTS
-252 TSTTCSDD
+252 TSTTCSDE
-260 SGDEQYEQGFNEFA
+260 SGNESGFNEFA
-274 KDQLKSGK
+274 KDQLKNGK

-294 RHSDSENDDDDDEDD
+294 RRSDSDSENDDDEDEEDD

-315 YDDEDEDYDSDDE
+315 YDDDEEDYDSDDE
-328 SGSENDRDSDQ
+328 SESDNDRDSDL

-349 VDVYDPKHK
+349 NEVYDPKHK
-358 HGHHSHHEHGKNKGK
+358 HGHHHSHGKNKGNH
-373 SGRECE
+373 
-379 RTEKNKKRDES
+379 TEKNKKKDES
-390 GGGGGGGES
+390 GGASTSNSSES
-399 LETILQIKQQM
+399 LETILRIKQQM
-410 EEILKVSKNDS
+410 EDILKMNKHDS

-469 KYFKQHLSMEEQT
+469 KYFKQHLSMDEQT

-620 CHTFDT
+620 CHTFNT

-671 HANGEKYG
+671 HSNGEKYG

-701 KSGEVR
+701 KSGETK
-707 YKVCYFDKNDYKQH
+707 YKVCYFDKSDYKQH
-721 SKRFGDQTEAE
+721 SKRFSDQTEAE
-732 RYLHDMKLKHDY
+732 RYLHDMKLEHDY

-749 NTLLTLPKYIRVNLK
+749 KTLLKLPKYIRVNLK

-799 NQDATILHYF
+799 NQDATILHYL

-825 YTYGISYDMHDH
+825 YTYGISYDMHEH

-847 QVLKDCNLINHK
+847 QVLKDFKLINNK

-939 RTHLSGDNLSSIP
+939 RMHLSGDNLSSIP
-952 VKCPRKMAKT
+952 VKCPRKMAKN

-1126 PILMDRMYKIKTSSY
+1126 PILMDRMYKIRTSSY

-1171 PDSTLN
+1171 PDATLN

-1219 ENTLVVEFPFHVTNE
+1219 ENTLVVEFPFHVTTDV
-1234 IVNNLIKK
+1234 VNNLIKK
-1242 DDNGMTKSAINMYL
+1242 DDSGMNKNAINMYL

>member
-1 MSSTNA
+1 MPSSSSSSPNVNMS
-7 INVFAKTSSKK
+7 VFEKSKTSKK
-18 ENDKHKYKKEND
+18 ENDKRKYKKSND
-30 SGESSGADDK
+30 SGGENNDNDNDNDDNNDK
-40 SYRSH
+40 
-45 SDSESSINANTDT
+45 SDSESSVHGKKERKNKSNRGKRANANANANA
-58 RKTRSGNKMK
+58 SGGPS
-68 CANKANKNKTT
+68 
-79 DKRDREDHGQ
+79 DKGQ
-89 GNDDE
+89 E
-94 HQKFDIQ
+94 EFDMQ
-101 DYRKMLADMF
+101 EYRKMLAGMF
-111 PSKYMTKRVENIE
+111 PSKYTSKRVENIE
-124 NSRER
+124 NSKER
-129 AVASICSDLNIE
+129 MVESICKDLNIE
-141 SKESKESKSSRD
+141 TQDKHHRESKPSKNT
-153 KESNKVSNKQKNE
+153 E
-166 TKSSKS
+166 
-172 SDNKKNKTSS
+172 NKKSKNTGSA
-182 SVSEKN
+182 EKN
-188 TKGTSSNDKTTD
+188 TKSKTIEKKVDKSDKSD
-200 KNNRYNTRSKNKKRG
+200 KNKYNTRSKSKKRG
-215 SNNPEPPPIPSES
+215 SNNPEPPLLSTDE
-228 EDTESDDNKTWKTD
+228 EEEEEEGSDNRSWHTD
-242 DESGTGTSTS
+242 DESGSESSTS
-252 TSTTCSDD
+252 TSTTCTDE
-260 SGDEQYEQGFNEFA
+260 SGDEAGFNEFA
-274 KDQLKSGK
+274 KDQLKNGK
-282 FNIVINLVDDKR
+282 FNIVINLMDDKR
-294 RHSDSENDDDDDEDD
+294 HRSDSDSDSENDDDYDDDDDD
-309 SEYDSE
+309 SEYDS
-315 YDDEDEDYDSDDE
+315 DDDDSDDSDDE
-328 SGSENDRDSDQ
+328 SESDNDRDSDS

-349 VDVYDPKHK
+349 TELYDPKHK
-358 HGHHSHHEHGKNKGK
+358 HGHGRGHGQKHHSKDKGK
-373 SGRECE
+373 KKDE
-379 RTEKNKKRDES
+379 RGGS
-390 GGGGGGGES
+390 GGGGGGGGAES
-399 LETILQIKQQM
+399 LETILRIKQQM
-410 EEILKVSKNDS
+410 EEILKMNKHDS

-435 EFKEREEQKLR
+435 EFKEREELKLR
-446 SHKKKHVKNFK
+446 SNKKKHVKNFK

-469 KYFKQHLSMEEQT
+469 KYFKQHLSMDEQT

-626 PILMHDGSVKMVQDI
+626 PILMHDGSIKMVQDI

-671 HANGEKYG
+671 HSNGEKYG

-687 LKQSGMNFIKNVKT
+687 LKQSGMNIIKNVKT
-701 KSGEVR
+701 KSGETK

-721 SKRFGDQTEAE
+721 SKRFSDQTEAE
-732 RYLHDMKLKHDY
+732 RYLHDMKLEHDY

-749 NTLLTLPKYIRVNLK
+749 KTLLKLPKYIRVNLK

-773 SKNVPFDPYI
+773 RKNVPFDPYI
-783 IGAWLGD
+783 IGASLEE
-790 GTSSKSEIT
+790 K
-799 NQDATILHYF
+799 LPF
-809 KTELKKYNLN
+809 
-819 LVHRSE
+819 
-825 YTYGISYDMHDH
+825 
-837 DTRNNKNKFL
+837 NN
-847 QVLKDCNLINHK
+847 K
-859 HIPDVYKINDRQT
+859 HIPDIYKINDRQT

-917 ANMSQCEK
+917 ANMSECEK

-939 RTHLSGDNLSSIP
+939 RMHLSGDNLSSIP
-952 VKCPRKMAKT
+952 VKCPRKMAKN

-988 ELDKNHKYLLGD
+988 ELDKNHKYMLGD

-1038 HSYTYEGSTWGKI
+1038 HSYTYEGSMWGKI

-1160 EVNFKEGDIII
+1160 EVNFKEGDIVI
-1171 PDSTLN
+1171 PDATLN

-1242 DDNGMTKSAINMYL
+1242 DDNGMNKSAINMYL